1 MSEGAYPYQDSVR
14 QDILRMVPQDG
25 KVIGSIGCGRAA
37 TEAVLVGQ
45 GRQVHGVDIANQ
57 AADVAR
63 SRLTDFRLIDP
74 NERMPFAAASL
85 DGLILADVL
94 EHIPMACARLKSY
107 ADMLRP
113 GGWMVISVPNM
124 RYVEVLATLVI
135 KGEWYEHP
143 LGIFDETHVQV
154 MTHRRLKRW
163 GDHANLRLDRWGR
176 TYDYRFIRR
185 NVYRAIDVA
194 TFRVL
199 HSFLTPGVYGVFRK
213 V

>member
-1 MSEGAYPYQDSVR
+1 MSEGVYPYQDSVR

-37 TEAVLVGQ
+37 TEAVLVEK
-45 GRQVHGVDIANQ
+45 GRQVHGVDIAGQ

-74 NERMPFAAASL
+74 SEHMPFAPASL

-94 EHIPMACARLKSY
+94 EHIPMAAARLRSY

-113 GGWMVISVPNM
+113 GGWLVVSVPNM
-124 RYVEVLATLVI
+124 RYLEVLGTLVI

-163 GDHANLRLDRWGR
+163 ADNASLRLDRWSR
-176 TYDYRFIRR
+176 AYDYRFLRR

-194 TFRVL
+194 TLRTM
-199 HSFLTPGVYGVFRK
+199 HSFLTPAVQGVFRK